1 MDTPVSSVVDAILTA
16 ILQWKVA
23 WLDEQKGNLKPP
35 PICRTEPRKLK
46 ITYDNYKDYE
56 STFFPLL
63 MHEIWAQ
70 IYEEWSKLEQELSGQ
85 APMEVDDQVVIP
97 SSSKQPFATRNG
109 RFNRDYTNNGCMKQ
123 FQIGVFDF
131 RAEGQFQ
138 CILRCQS
145 LVESN
150 KLSQHQRLIGEG
162 DLVRLDLNVVP
173 EPVVSQVQ
181 PLGNHIETQTIEVK
195 KRDILSLFG
204 YVVDVSS
211 ERVNTY
217 STVSECFVKRPKNNC
232 HLVNY
237 QVVIAK
243 RPLKM
248 RLAEPSKI
256 SGIYYLKPMIRQ
268 IESVAILQESA
279 LASDI
284 LCPKKITCQ
293 LSIPTVVSIKSPH
306 YNDMQYKAIIGAN
319 EALVRSIPKI
329 QLIQGPPGTGKTHTL
344 IGIIKHFYT
353 NWQETLR
360 MPKILIC
367 APSNGA
373 IDEVARRLYKE
384 RDFLKKAPAKRSLR
398 MVRVGHPDQISHTV
412 KAISLEELIEA
423 NANHKL
429 ETMKKKHSSRV
440 MELEDQLS
448 AFDTEISNLRYMK
461 REKEI
466 PNIELKIARLL
477 KELENSRTTEEVNT
491 KREVSEAS
499 KKNMRYELL
508 KNADVILT
516 TLNSCQRHPLDALF
530 KSHNSDL
537 SFHCVIVDEASQCC
551 EPELLMPLC
560 YKIYRMILIGDPM
573 QLPATVI
580 SRYAQDFDFGR
591 SLFERFFKYFGGYEP
606 SSPISMLTD
615 QYRMHPDICHFPSKQ
630 FYDGRLVSAR
640 AITDTYPIKPYI
652 MFDLMHSTEK
662 KSDKASIENEVEA
675 SFVRILLMSVLTTA
689 PENSKIGVITPYK
702 GQKRLLTHK
711 ISSLQAQR
719 NIQVDVNTCD
729 GFQGQEKDII
739 ILSCVRAFDGGGS
752 VGFLKSFQRINVA
765 LTRARHS
772 LIVCIS
778 ARSLSKDKIWKAL
791 VDDAIDRRVLN
802 TLTHTPTETAVKDMI
817 TSKHPIPT
825 ADSKLVRVSH
835 PDNMDSSEPEY
846 VIPMDI
852 D

>member
-1 MDTPVSSVVDAILTA
+1 MDTPVSHVVDGILTA

-23 WLDEQKGNLKPP
+23 WLDEQKDNAQPP
-35 PICRTEPRKLK
+35 PICRTQPRKLK

-70 IYEEWSKLEQELSGQ
+70 IYEEWSKLELELSGQ

-97 SSSKQPFATRNG
+97 SSSSKPFGGKNG
-109 RFNRDYTNNGCMKQ
+109 RFNRDSIKQ
-123 FQIGVFDF
+123 FPIGVTDF
-131 RAEGQFQ
+131 RAEGQFK
-138 CILRCQS
+138 CVLMCQS
-145 LVESN
+145 VVESN
-150 KLSQHQRLIGEG
+150 RLGSHLRLIGEG
-162 DLVRLDLNVVP
+162 DLVRLDLQVLP
-173 EPVVSQVQ
+173 EPDPLAPHVEAQ
-181 PLGNHIETQTIEVK
+181 PDQK
-195 KRDILSLFG
+195 RKRDILSLFG
-204 YVVDVSS
+204 YIVDVSQ
-211 ERVNTY
+211 ERIGNYT
-217 STVSECFVKRPKNNC
+217 TVAECFLRRNKRNC

-243 RPLKM
+243 RPLK
-248 RLAEPSKI
+248 LNLSEPSKI

-268 IESVAILQESA
+268 IESVAILQDSA

-293 LSIPTVVSIKSPH
+293 LSIPTIAPIKSQY

-319 EALVRSIPKI
+319 EAMVRNIPKI

-353 NWQETLR
+353 NFRDASRL
-360 MPKILIC
+360 PKILIC

-373 IDEVARRLYKE
+373 IDEVARRLHRE
-384 RDFLKKAPAKRSLR
+384 RDFLKRATARRSLR
-398 MVRVGHPDQISHTV
+398 MVRVGHPDQISESV
-412 KAISLEELIEA
+412 KAISLEELVEA

-429 ETMKKKHSSRV
+429 DSIKRKHTSRV
-440 MELEDQLS
+440 KELEDELS
-448 AFDTEISNLRYMK
+448 ACDTEISNLRFMK

-466 PNIELKIARLL
+466 PNLELKIAKLL
-477 KELENSRTTEEVNT
+477 KELENCKTTEEVSS

-499 KKNMRYELL
+499 KRNMRYELL

-516 TLNSCQRHPLDALF
+516 TLNSCQRSPLDALF
-530 KSHNSDL
+530 KNGTADL

-560 YKIYRMILIGDPM
+560 YRIYRMILIGDPM

-580 SRYAQDFDFGR
+580 SRYAQEFDFGR
-591 SLFERFFKYFGGYEP
+591 SLFERFFTYFGGYDS
-606 SSPISMLTD
+606 SSPIAMLTD

-640 AITDTYPIKPYI
+640 KITTIYPLKPYMI
-652 MFDLMHSTEK
+652 FDLMHSSEK
-662 KSDKASIENEVEA
+662 RSDKSSIENEVEA
-675 SFVRILLMSVLTTA
+675 SFVRVLLMCVLTTA

-711 ISSLQAQR
+711 ISSIQAQR

-739 ILSCVRAFDGGGS
+739 ILSCVRAFDSGGS

-765 LTRARHS
+765 LTRAKHS
-772 LIVCIS
+772 LIVCVS
-778 ARSLSKDKIWKAL
+778 ARSLSKDKTWKAL
-791 VDDAIDRRVLN
+791 VDDATDRRAIN
-802 TLTHTPTETAVKDMI
+802 TLTHTPTVAALTDMI
-817 TSKHPIPT
+817 SNKQQDSIMPP
-825 ADSKLVRVSH
+825 DSKLVRVS
-835 PDNMDSSEPEY
+835 PTDKMDSSALEY
-846 VIPMDI
+846 IIPMDI